1 MLQKLLIKNIALID
15 YAEIPFFN
23 GLNVLSGETG
33 AGKSVILESLNFVLG
48 AKADKTLIRNGQNEC
63 SVIAEFNVENNS
75 GIKEICEE
83 LDFEQEDL
91 LIISRKFTID
101 GKSSI
106 KINGNSATVS
116 MLRKF
121 TSLLVDV
128 HGQSEHFNLL
138 KTANQLALLDSFGG
152 QVLAEIKTKLTDEY
166 SKYKNILTKL
176 NELGGDESQRLIKL
190 DVLNYQINEITNAN
204 LQNDEE
210 ENLISIKHK
219 LINQEKILG
228 SLRGVYDCISA
239 DGGAQDILSNARK
252 MLSSISNFDK
262 EYSELYD
269 RLENVFAEIN
279 DIADNS
285 SNILDNFDE
294 SEYNIDQVEERLT
307 LIKSLK
313 NKYGDSVVKINVF
326 LENAIAEKEKIEN
339 YAQLFEDLNLEKT
352 KLENVIYNLY
362 YELSDKRREHARI
375 FEENIVKEL
384 QELGMKSA
392 RFETHFTEKP
402 EIENCKFNT
411 SNGFDNIEFMFSA
424 NLGEPLKNLSM
435 VISGGEMSRFMLAIK
450 AQTSKFNDVSTFI
463 FDEIDAGIS
472 GNIAKIVAEKFAKI
486 SMHTQIIAISH
497 LPQISAM
504 ADNNLLIEK
513 TEDGTKTTTSV
524 KTLTYEQKINEI
536 IRLVGGDKN
545 SLSAKEH
552 AKELLLNCSKT
563 KEKLKN
569 I

>member
-48 AKADKTLIRNGQNEC
+48 AKADKTLIRNGQTEC
-63 SVIAEFNVENNS
+63 SVVAEFNVENNS
-75 GIKEICEE
+75 AINEICEE

-152 QVLAEIKTKLTDEY
+152 QVLAEIKAKLSNEY
-166 SKYKNILTKL
+166 TKYKNILAKI

-219 LINQEKILG
+219 LINQEKIIV

-239 DGGAQDILSNARK
+239 DGGVEDILSNARK
-252 MLSSISNFDK
+252 LLSSISNFDK
-262 EYSELYD
+262 EYADLYD

-285 SNILDNFDE
+285 NNILDNFEE
-294 SEYNIDQVEERLT
+294 SEYNIDQVEERLA

-313 NKYGDSVVKINVF
+313 NKYGDSFTKINEF

-352 KLENVIYNLY
+352 KLEKIIYNLY
-362 YELSDKRREHARI
+362 DELSYKRREYAKI
-375 FEENIVKEL
+375 FEENVVKEL

-392 RFETHFTEKP
+392 RFEARFAEKP
-402 EIENCKFNT
+402 EIDNCKFNT

-486 SMHTQIIAISH
+486 SIHTQIIAISH

-524 KTLTYEQKINEI
+524 KTLTYEQKIDEI
-536 IRLVGGDKN
+536 IRLVGGDKS

>member
-1 MLQKLLIKNIALID
+1 MLQKLSIKNIALID
-15 YAEIPFFN
+15 YAEIPFSN

-48 AKADKTLIRNGQNEC
+48 AKADKTLIRSGQNDC
-63 SVIAEFNVENNS
+63 SVVAEFNVENNNA
-75 GIKEICEE
+75 IYDIYNE

-116 MLRKF
+116 MLKKF

-138 KTANQLALLDSFGG
+138 KTANQLSLLDSFGG
-152 QVLAEIKTKLTDEY
+152 QTILDIKNSLSLEYAEYKEILNKLET
-166 SKYKNILTKL
+166 
-176 NELGGDESQRLIKL
+176 LGGDESQRLIRL
-190 DVLNYQINEITNAN
+190 DVLDYQINEITNAN
-204 LQNDEE
+204 LQDDEE
-210 ENLISIKHK
+210 ENLISIKQK
-219 LINQEKILG
+219 LINQEKIVTA
-228 SLRGVYDCISA
+228 LRGVCDCITS
-239 DGGAQDILSNARK
+239 DGGVEDILSNARK
-252 MLSSISNFDK
+252 ILSSIASFDN

-285 SNILDNFDE
+285 NNILDNFEE
-294 SEYNIDQVEERLT
+294 SEYSLDQVDERLS

-313 NKYGDSVVKINVF
+313 NKYGDSISKINEF
-326 LENAIAEKEKIEN
+326 LESAVAEKEK
-339 YAQLFEDLNLEKT
+339 
-352 KLENVIYNLY
+352 LENF
-362 YELSDKRREHARI
+362 AQI
-375 FEENIVKEL
+375 FEELTIEKLTKEKKIYKLYENLSNKRFEFAQIFEKNIICEL
-384 QELGMKSA
+384 KELGMKSA
-392 RFETHFTEKP
+392 NFKINFSEKP
-402 EIENCKFNT
+402 DFNDCKFNS
-411 SNGFDNIEFMFSA
+411 SNGFDNIEFLFSA

-435 VISGGEMSRFMLAIK
+435 VISGGEMSRFMLSIK
-450 AQTSKFNDVSTFI
+450 AQTSKFNDISTFI

-486 SMHTQIIAISH
+486 SRYTQIIAISH

-513 TEDGTKTTTSV
+513 TEDVAKTTTSV
-524 KTLTYEQKINEI
+524 KTLSFEQKIDEI

-552 AKELLLNCSKT
+552 AKELLSNCAKT
-563 KEKLKN
+563 KEKLN
-569 I
+569 NL